1 MSSLGN
7 IMKKEIKEILTPAT
21 IAPIILMAVLFGS
34 LGNAISGIENE
45 LSEKPAIGL
54 INEDDG
60 VFGGIAE
67 SIMRNQTDI
76 VFESDTISD
85 KETGLGTVSKQ
96 DGVALLYIK
105 GNFTENILNDSR
117 GSIEIF
123 WIMKGAGVLDS
134 ISSGTVEGLLY
145 QINQEI
151 SKTLIEQ
158 NTSVNATFALN
169 PSTRIDTTYYKDKTF
184 TGLSPGTITSI
195 LSSQSTFI
203 PLIIMIIIMMS
214 GGTVISSMALEKENK
229 TLETLLTLPVKR
241 VNIVVGKLAA
251 SALVGLLLAV
261 IYMFGLGYYVQSFSF
276 GIDASAIGLDLSF
289 STMDLILMGLLLFVT
304 LLSALSLCMF
314 LGTLAKNYKSAQ
326 TLTFPVVILVLFP
339 YFVTMMKDF
348 DTLPGALQA
357 LLFAIPFSH
366 PMMAT
371 RSLIFNDYGFIL
383 AGLVYVTIFAIA
395 MISIVVWIFKTDK
408 IITGSSLAKKYLKM
422 RKIRRR

>member
-34 LGNAISGIENE
+34 LGNAISGIEDT
-45 LSEKPAIGL
+45 LSEQPAIGF

-60 VFGGIAE
+60 MFAKIAT
-67 SIMRNQTDI
+67 SIMENQTDV
-76 VFESDTISD
+76 VFRSDTLSD
-85 KETGLGTVSKQ
+85 KELGLENVSEQ
-96 DGVALLYIK
+96 DGLALLYINK
-105 GNFTENILNDSR
+105 NYTKNILNDSR

-123 WIMKGAGVLDS
+123 WIMRGAGVLDS
-134 ISSGTVEGLLY
+134 ISSEAVEGLLY
-145 QINQEI
+145 QINQAI

-158 NTSVNATFALN
+158 NTTVNATFALN

-184 TGLSPGTITSI
+184 TGLSPGTITGI

-261 IYMFGLGYYVQSFSF
+261 IYMFGLGYYVQSFQF
-276 GIDASAIGLDLSF
+276 GIDVSAVGLDLSL

-304 LLSALSLCMF
+304 LLAALSLCMF

-326 TLTFPVVILVLFP
+326 TLTFPVVIMVLFP

-348 DTLPGALQA
+348 DTLPTALQA

-371 RSLIFNDYGFIL
+371 KSLIFNDYGFIL
-383 AGLVYVTIFAIA
+383 AGLIYVTIFSII
-395 MISIVVWIFKTDK
+395 MISIVVYIFKTDK
-408 IITGSSLAKKYLKM
+408 IVTGSSIAKRYFSRFSK
-422 RKIRRR
+422 RR

>member
-34 LGNAISGIENE
+34 LGNVIGGIEDE
-45 LSEKPAIGL
+45 LSEKPMIGL

-60 VFGGIAE
+60 IFASIAV
-67 SIMRNQTDI
+67 SIIENQTDV
-76 VFESDTISD
+76 VFESTMISEKD
-85 KETGLGTVSKQ
+85 VGLDVVSEN
-96 DGVALLYIK
+96 DGVALLYIHYD
-105 GNFTENILNDSR
+105 FTENILNDTS
-117 GSIEIF
+117 GHIEVF
-123 WIMKGAGVLDS
+123 WIMKGAGLLDS
-134 ISSGTVEGLLY
+134 ISSEVVEGLLY
-145 QINQEI
+145 QINQAI
-151 SKTLIEQ
+151 SKMIIEQ
-158 NTSVNATFALN
+158 NTTVNATFALN
-169 PSTRIDTTYYKDKTF
+169 PSSRVDTTYYKEKTF
-184 TGLSPGTITSI
+184 TGLSPGTITGI

-261 IYMFGLGYYVQSFSF
+261 IYMLGLGYYVQSFTF
-276 GIDASAIGLDLSF
+276 GVDINSVGLDLSL
-289 STMDLILMGLLLFVT
+289 STMDLVLMGLLLFVT

-326 TLTFPVVILVLFP
+326 TLTFPVIIMVLFP

-348 DTLPGALQA
+348 DTLPTALQA
-357 LLFAIPFSH
+357 ILFAIPFSH

-371 RSLIFNDYGFIL
+371 RALIFNDYTFIL
-383 AGLVYVTIFAIA
+383 AGLIYVTIFAIA

-408 IITGSSLAKKYLKM
+408 IITGSSLTKKYLKM
-422 RKIRRR
+422 RRWRR